1 MDYETVCGITLNR
14 IFGYE
19 PAAALSL
26 IKHFGSPGAVFSQ
39 DSKTLDNAL
48 GPYSKYRGL
57 LTHDELE
64 ASRKEW
70 DWLKELG
77 CTFVNYCEPGYPP
90 LLADCPD
97 APVGLYIRSGT
108 PPEELFT
115 GAGNSTIGSG
125 TTGSKANGSTTFTR
139 DSISIVGTRDLS
151 PYGKEW
157 TEKIVGSIS
166 RSPAKPMIVSGFAI
180 GVDITAHLAAL
191 AFGLPTVAVIPVG
204 IDSIYPLRH
213 RTVAAK
219 MMDTPG
225 CALVT
230 DFPPETGP
238 VPFNFLR
245 RNRIIAGMSRATIL
259 TESKSKG
266 GGTMTARLAASYG
279 RELFCLPGRI
289 DDVRSSGCNILIKEQ
304 LAEAITDPDGIA
316 AQLGLGSTGKGAR
329 DLKEMLHACYGSAGE
344 EVCGRLTAIAL
355 HIKANRGATPDEICR
370 ALGLPYGDVAAA
382 CSLLESDG
390 FICMDLLQRCSIDN
404 KKAYLCT

>member
-26 IKHFGSPGAVFSQ
+26 IRHFGSPGAVFSQ
-39 DSKTLDNAL
+39 DSKMLDNAI

-70 DWLKELG
+70 DRLKELG
-77 CTFVNYCEPGYPP
+77 CTFVNYGEPGYPP

-108 PPEELFT
+108 PPEELF
-115 GAGNSTIGSG
+115 GG
-125 TTGSKANGSTTFTR
+125 TGSSNANGNTTR
-139 DSISIVGTRDLS
+139 DTISIVGTRDLS

-157 TEKIVGSIS
+157 TEKIVGCIS

-204 IDSIYPLRH
+204 IDSIYPQRH

-219 MMDTPG
+219 MMDAPG

-230 DFPPETGP
+230 DFPPDTSP
-238 VPFNFLR
+238 VAFNFLR

-304 LAEAITDPDGIA
+304 LAEAITEPDGIA

-329 DLKEMLHACYGSAGE
+329 DLQEMLQACYGNAGGQ
-344 EVCGRLTAIAL
+344 VCERLTSIAL
-355 HIKANRGATPDEICR
+355 HIKANRGATPEEICR
-370 ALGLPYGDVAAA
+370 ALGMPYGDVAAA

-390 FICMDLLQRCSIDN
+390 FICMDLLQRCTIDN
-404 KKAYLCT
+404 KKAYLCA

>member
-1 MDYETVCGITLNR
+1 MKNFMDRTNYETVCGITLNR

-19 PAAALSL
+19 PAAALNL
-26 IKHFGSPGAVFSQ
+26 VRHFGSPGAVFSQ
-39 DSKTLDNAL
+39 DSKTLDDAI

-57 LTHDELE
+57 LTHAELE
-64 ASRKEW
+64 TSQKEW
-70 DWLKELG
+70 ERLRDNG
-77 CTFVNYCEPGYPP
+77 CHFVNYGEPGYPP
-90 LLADCPD
+90 LLAECPD
-97 APVGLYIRSGT
+97 APVGLYIRSET
-108 PPEELFT
+108 PPEELF
-115 GAGNSTIGSG
+115 AC
-125 TTGSKANGSTTFTR
+125 R
-139 DSISIVGTRDLS
+139 DSISIVGTRDLT

-204 IDSIYPLRH
+204 IDSVYPHRH
-213 RTVAAK
+213 RTVAEK
-219 MMDTPG
+219 MLRTPG

-230 DFPPETGP
+230 DFPPQTSP
-238 VPFNFLR
+238 VAFNFLR

-259 TESKSKG
+259 TESKSRG

-289 DDVRSSGCNILIKEQ
+289 DDLRSSGCNILIREQ
-304 LAEAITDPDGIA
+304 LAESINDPDGIA
-316 AQLGLGSTGKGAR
+316 AQLGLGSAHKGVR
-329 DLKEMLHACYGSAGE
+329 ELEEMLRSCYESAGE
-344 EVCGRLTAIAL
+344 QVCGRLTSIAL
-355 HIKANRGATPDEICR
+355 HIKGNRGATPDDICR
-370 ALGLPYGDVAAA
+370 ALSLPYGDVAAA

-404 KKAYLCT
+404 KKAYLCA

>member
-39 DSKTLDNAL
+39 DSKTLDNAM

-64 ASRKEW
+64 ASRREW
-70 DWLKELG
+70 EWLKELG
-77 CTFVNYCEPGYPP
+77 CTFVNYGEPGYPP

-115 GAGNSTIGSG
+115 
-125 TTGSKANGSTTFTR
+125 R
-139 DSISIVGTRDLS
+139 DTISIVGTRDLS

-219 MMDTPG
+219 IMDATG
-225 CALVT
+225 CALIT

-316 AQLGLGSTGKGAR
+316 AQLGLGSTGKAAR
-329 DLKEMLHACYGSAGE
+329 DLEEMLHACYGNSGE
-344 EVCGRLTAIAL
+344 QVCGRLTAIAL

-370 ALGLPYGDVAAA
+370 ALELPYGDVAAA

>member
-1 MDYETVCGITLNR
+1 MKNFMDRTDYETVCGITLNR

-19 PAAALSL
+19 PVAALSL
-26 IKHFGSPGAVFSQ
+26 IRHFGSPGAVFSQ
-39 DSKTLDNAL
+39 DSKTLDNAM

-70 DWLKELG
+70 ERLKELG
-77 CTFVNYCEPGYPP
+77 CTFVNYGEPGYPP
-90 LLADCPD
+90 LLAECPD

-108 PPEELFT
+108 PPEELF
-115 GAGNSTIGSG
+115 SGSG
-125 TTGSKANGSTTFTR
+125 RTSR
-139 DSISIVGTRDLS
+139 DTISVVGTRDLS

-225 CALVT
+225 CAFIS
-230 DFPPETGP
+230 DFPPGTGP

-245 RNRIIAGMSRATIL
+245 RNRIIAGMSRVTIL

-266 GGTMTARLAASYG
+266 GGTMTARLAAGYG

-289 DDVRSSGCNILIKEQ
+289 DDLRSSGCNILIREQ

-329 DLKEMLHACYGSAGE
+329 DLEEILHACYGSSGE
-344 EVCGRLTAIAL
+344 QVCGRLIAIAL
-355 HIKANRGATPDEICR
+355 HIRANRGVTTEEICR
-370 ALGLPYGDVAAA
+370 ALELPYGETAAA
-382 CSLLESDG
+382 LSLLESDG
-390 FICMDLLQRCSIDN
+390 FICIDLLQRCCIDN
-404 KKAYLCT
+404 KKAYLCG